1 MTVEKTRVE
10 RIPVQTQP
18 TPVSDEL
25 GRLQAALAEL
35 CPKDSTISF
44 EYDGKLHLHVDL
56 RGFED
61 VNRMEAIL
69 PTLFGGIFHDVRR
82 TLAGPH
88 SFFHRVTALVNR

>member
-61 VNRMEAIL
+61 VNRMEAYCPPCSEASSTMCAGRWPD
-69 PTLFGGIFHDVRR
+69 PTPSSIG
-82 TLAGPH
+82 
-88 SFFHRVTALVNR
+88 